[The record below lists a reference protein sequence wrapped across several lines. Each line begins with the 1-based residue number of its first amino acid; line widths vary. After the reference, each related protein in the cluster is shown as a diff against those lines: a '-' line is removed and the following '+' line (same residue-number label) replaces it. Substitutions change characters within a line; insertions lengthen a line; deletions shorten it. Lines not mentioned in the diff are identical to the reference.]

1 MSKIGD
7 FISDV
12 YSEKAALYIAPLSTY
27 KLIWIF
33 LIGCFLGYII
43 ETIYCYPKIGYQSR
57 QAVLYGPFV
66 PVYGFGGVLLT
77 LALYK
82 LQNINV
88 FFLFIISAILGAA
101 FEYLYSFLQ
110 ELMLGIVSWDYSDAP
125 FNIQGRTSLLY
136 GIYWGVLGIL
146 WIKLIYPFLS
156 QMIDRVPIGI
166 RSTVA
171 MLIMVFMIANLIL
184 SALAIKRGGDRLQNL
199 PPEGDFDLFL
209 DSHYND
215 EYIARVFPYIKYIR

>member
-12 YSEKAALYIAPLSTY
+12 YSDRAAVYIAPLGFY
-27 KLIWIF
+27 KLVWIF

-43 ETIYCYPKIGYQSR
+43 ETIYCYPKTGYQSR

-82 LQNINV
+82 LQNIDV
-88 FFLFIISAILGAA
+88 FYLFVISAIMGAA
-101 FEYLYSFLQ
+101 FEYLYSLLQ
-110 ELMLGIVSWDYSDAP
+110 ELLLGAVSWDYSNAP

-156 QMIDRVPIGI
+156 RMIDRMPITI
-166 RSTVA
+166 RSTFSF
-171 MLIMVFMIANLIL
+171 LIIAFMIANLIL

-199 PPEGDFDLFL
+199 PPEGNLDRFL

-215 EYIARVFPYIKYIR
+215 EHLARVFPYMKYIR